1 MLISVIIP
9 TLNRPA
15 YLIDAIRSILSGI
28 YQHFEILIVD
38 QTPDSS
44 TRDALA
50 GYLADRRLRYISASS
65 PGASAARNLGVISS
79 SGEVIVFTDDDIVAR
94 PNWLELIVREL
105 SADSDLQFISGSL
118 TAPAYNR
125 ALGFVPEFQPDPM
138 VMARRLPL
146 VVSNAN
152 ISMRRRLFDQIG
164 GYDEF
169 CGPGGLLKSSDDGD
183 ITLRVVRSGA
193 KWKVCPE
200 IEVVHL
206 HGFRPHAA
214 ADRLLDDYAYG
225 NGGIY
230 GRALRRGDLHSG
242 GWFLLR
248 ELSWAAKRLLPGQW
262 GSISDKRALL
272 RLRGF
277 WQGFCLPP
285 KAGFIDTRQS
295 PPEILQERLV
305 GEDASNCRL

>member
-9 TLNRPA
+9 TLNRPNF
-15 YLIDAIRSILSGI
+15 LLDAVRSILSGT
-28 YQHFEILIVD
+28 YQHFELLIVD
-38 QTPDSS
+38 QTRDSS

-50 GYLADRRLRYISASS
+50 EHLADARLRYIAT
-65 PGASAARNLGVISS
+65 PRQGASAARNLGVAAS

-94 PNWLELIVREL
+94 PNWLKLITRVF
-105 SADSDLQFISGSL
+105 SADSDLHFVSGSL

-125 ALGFVPEFQPDPM
+125 ELGFVPEFRPTPDIT
-138 VMARRLPL
+138 ARRLPL

-152 ISMRRRLFDQIG
+152 ISMRRALFDQIG
-164 GYDEF
+164 GYDEL

-183 ITLRVVRSGA
+183 ITLRMVRSGA
-193 KWKVCPE
+193 KWKICPE

-214 ADRLLDDYAYG
+214 AERLLEDYAYG

-230 GRALRRGDLHSG
+230 GRALRRGDLRSG

-248 ELSWAAKRLLPGQW
+248 ELFWVAKRMLPMG
-262 GSISDKRALL
+262 GGGVPDPRTRL
-272 RLRGF
+272 RMRGF
-277 WQGFCLPP
+277 WRGFCLPP
-285 KAGFIDTRQS
+285 RAGFVDTR
-295 PPEILQERLV
+295 PLLPEGLRERSV
-305 GEDASNCRL
+305 GDS